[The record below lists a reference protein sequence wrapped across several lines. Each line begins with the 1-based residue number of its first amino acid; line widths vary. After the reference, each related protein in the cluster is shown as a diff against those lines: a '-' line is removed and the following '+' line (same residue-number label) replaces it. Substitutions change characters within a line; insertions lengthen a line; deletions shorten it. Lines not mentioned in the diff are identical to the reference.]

1 VAAGRSHV
9 RWARRSAA
17 LLTAGLQ
24 FGTGRKLQAVEKPEK
39 NVPPCDFVQCAIA
52 LT

>member
-1 VAAGRSHV
+1 MLFMPRLCCG
-9 RWARRSAA
+9 
-17 LLTAGLQ
+17 G
-24 FGTGRKLQAVEKPEK
+24 GRKLQAVEKLEK